1 MKIKIYVMKS
11 DLMRFIK
18 KTSPIL
24 WAHSTQDE
32 TYDTEMEI
40 SLKEFDIALN
50 GNALIVINKPQ
61 VI

>member
-1 MKIKIYVMKS
+1 MKS